1 MTRCISSRA
10 GKNSRRTAIV
20 DPSGR
25 VPTYEAGDLM
35 MVAVLRMLGGT
46 PLLDAHPTLTE
57 YVARVEARP
66 AFARALADQMVG
78 FTGAPPPAFA
88 AWLAAQGETG

>member
-1 MTRCISSRA
+1 M
-10 GKNSRRTAIV
+10 
-20 DPSGR
+20 
-25 VPTYEAGDLM
+25 PTYQAGDLM

-88 AWLAAQGETG
+88 AWLAAQGETE